1 MSGNTTQLYS
11 TELQELAT
19 RLRQLYIEEL
29 AYEEVVFN
37 AEKYLLDD
45 VRQALKDLPE
55 PLLKANDE
63 LNIEKITRNT
73 DLIPHYY
80 QTVSLEGLLTGIS
93 FNIIGYKRGA
103 SPYGDTFHE
112 GLTYDIGQENH
123 LWKLKNFEPS
133 TPSPIDKGNYGGHTL
148 VDDVIFTELKGLQNK
163 TRLFD
168 SEGGFLPSPFW
179 PDDDRAGITQDRVK
193 ELVLQLEIFRN
204 SYKEILANG
213 RSQEQSHSRLGRAA
227 IDEWL
232 AGVTGLNFPQR
243 SGYGKLQ
250 NAWATGPSNDEIYR
264 NNFKSFLITLSD
276 FGFPRPVDLGSPD
289 HPHFDFFQRRIEEIR
304 QKLIADLPEVMKDR
318 SDALKRNVVARAI
331 TTEPEELIFKEFEK
345 QNLTPYDFQC
355 FLLENIGALVDLRQ
369 SGGRYSPD
377 YQNIITVNSGDPAT
391 VINVIQHGSNPEG
404 VEQFLNICPEVYGML
419 TPFLKVSR
427 MEYDDLGNIKIKD
440 GEAVEK
446 ELKIP
451 NFLTQGDVSGILSGD
466 VGRAP
471 GAGIKS
477 FSWSLDGVQPAE
489 VDNNITATLV
499 MYFQSI
505 NDFFHGARS
514 AGQDEPNFLD
524 LIINAERVKNMRK
537 KGTCPDTKPDNSR
550 ELVGK
555 NITRKAAGNDFR
567 IKVCAGWSV
576 PENLQAVMKN
586 TSEVKIKA
594 LKAALRNSRASFF
607 LQQTRHQINFN
618 EDGSVELT
626 VNYQAA
632 LAGLLT
638 GKTANILAP
647 SSAIHLQDIEGNKE
661 KICKLES
668 YEFTDHKASI
678 EELREENKL
687 LRKQDKL
694 VKYKK
699 LLKKLFGRFE
709 SGNCAGVS
717 PRIYNLSVNPNELLL
732 TPFKDLSVVE
742 RQERVKRRQ
751 KDGFLKFTTSAGQQS
766 ALLDNVTKASY
777 APGKLD
783 AADGYSEEETARLED
798 ILTDKEI
805 NIPFFFLGD
814 LFDSILEQIKENNK
828 GEALN
833 FKFFISD
840 VDMIDP
846 LQAFKLDNLE
856 DLLDAG
862 LNLADASFLNEL
874 KKSQPDLFPGGMG
887 ITRLMNIGDIPIS
900 VDAFQ
905 LWFKNN
911 VIKKDRDKYYFLYF
925 VKDIC
930 KDLVTKAL
938 DSKCFGDELDFKQRF
953 DAVPLTLA
961 TKDEDMTETLLPGGE
976 YTALQLAKAKTNL
989 NCETDS
995 RRTSLGIILYS
1006 TDAKPRNLIADY
1018 KSDFDKGIYHHFIG
1032 SSCGLVK
1039 KINFQREDQAFLR
1052 ETKIQKKG
1060 ALGAEQLRELY
1071 SANLDLVGNNL
1082 YKNGMYIYINPSL
1095 IDADTPFLDYLGLHG
1110 YYFVTSVKSTVTP
1123 SGFDTQISALHEGIE
1138 FRDQALLSAKSGFAG
1153 RGTESAPDEPVRGDG
1168 HLTGEES
1175 QAAGRRRRHGQFDS
1189 NWKDVPSKL
1198 WNGVTSWVTGE

>member
-1 MSGNTTQLYS
+1 MAKTQIDYNSKKKLEDSTKKWNDVLIPLVKKAIFFEILDTLGNARTEDEIRALQARITYTYNDVEYTFKDKETLIKVAGYGSDGLDATITKELNKAIKNLEYRDLVSLFNNSKLVPDASKKDLRLFIGSYKNILETAPTRVGRGSTRSFREGKSFRKYYQLVLGESNAQPLNYFLIGGDPNEPGFENGVPFDELGAPLFKQFLTTGADVATYRKPVKESDFGSYLGKIVKNNIEIKVLADFRIEYF
-11 TELQELAT
+11 QEVLD
-19 RLRQLYIEEL
+19 EL
-29 AYEEVVFN
+29 AYKLETVESDRRRREARPDAAPEE
-37 AEKYLLDD
+37 
-45 VRQALKDLPE
+45 
-55 PLLKANDE
+55 
-63 LNIEKITRNT
+63 
-73 DLIPHYY
+73 
-80 QTVSLEGLLTGIS
+80 SL
-93 FNIIGYKRGA
+93 A
-103 SPYGDTFHE
+103 
-112 GLTYDIGQENH
+112 
-123 LWKLKNFEPS
+123 
-133 TPSPIDKGNYGGHTL
+133 
-148 VDDVIFTELKGLQNK
+148 
-163 TRLFD
+163 
-168 SEGGFLPSPFW
+168 
-179 PDDDRAGITQDRVK
+179 K
-193 ELVLQLEIFRN
+193 ELPP
-204 SYKEILANG
+204 KPA
-213 RSQEQSHSRLGRAA
+213 
-227 IDEWL
+227 
-232 AGVTGLNFPQR
+232 
-243 SGYGKLQ
+243 
-250 NAWATGPSNDEIYR
+250 
-264 NNFKSFLITLSD
+264 
-276 FGFPRPVDLGSPD
+276 
-289 HPHFDFFQRRIEEIR
+289 
-304 QKLIADLPEVMKDR
+304 
-318 SDALKRNVVARAI
+318 
-331 TTEPEELIFKEFEK
+331 
-345 QNLTPYDFQC
+345 LTPFDFQC

-369 SGGRYSPD
+369 DGGKYSPD
-377 YQNIITVNSGDPAT
+377 YKNIIRVNSGDPAT

-404 VEQFLNICPEVYGML
+404 VKEFLNICPEVYGML
-419 TPFLKVSR
+419 TPFLKISR
-427 MEYDDLGNIKIKD
+427 MEYDGLGNIKTKD
-440 GEAVEK
+440 GVPVEK

-451 NFLTQGDVSGILSGD
+451 NFLDPTDVGRILSGD
-466 VGRAP
+466 AGRAA

-537 KGTCPDTKPDNSR
+537 KGTCPDTKPDNSQ
-550 ELVGK
+550 ELLEK
-555 NITRKAAGNDFR
+555 NITRKASGNDFR

-576 PENLQAVMKN
+576 PNNLEAVMKN
-586 TSEVKIKA
+586 SGEGKIKA
-594 LKAALRNSRASFF
+594 LKTALQNSRASFF

-647 SSAIHLQDIEGNKE
+647 SSAIHLQDIERNKE
-661 KICKLES
+661 EICDLKDDS
-668 YEFTDHKASI
+668 FTDNKAAI
-678 EELREENKL
+678 KELMEENKL

-699 LLKKLFGRFE
+699 LLKKLFGWTPAR
-709 SGNCAGVS
+709 A
-717 PRIYNLSVNPNELLL
+717 RIHGLLVDPKELLL
-732 TPFKDLSVVE
+732 TPFKDLSAE
-742 RQERVKRRQ
+742 DRQARVKRTQ
-751 KDGFLKFTTSAGQQS
+751 KKGFLEFSTDVTTVMQLDREVTNEIAATAAGNRV
-766 ALLDNVTKASY
+766 AAPAAPAATASQRFDS
-777 APGKLD
+777 L
-783 AADGYSEEETARLED
+783 
-798 ILTDKEI
+798 I
-805 NIPFFFLGD
+805 NGNEGIPIPFFFLGD
-814 LFDSILEQIKENNK
+814 LFDSVLEQIKENNK
-828 GEALN
+828 DQALN

-856 DLLDAG
+856 DLLDSG
-862 LNLADASFLNEL
+862 LNLADASFLDEL
-874 KKSQPDLFPGGMG
+874 RNSQPGLFDDTGV
-887 ITRLMNIGDIPIS
+887 TRLMNIGDIPIS

-930 KDLVTKAL
+930 KDLITKAL
-938 DSKCFGDELDFKQRF
+938 DSRCFGNELDFTQRF

-961 TKDEDMTETLLPGGE
+961 TKDQNGAETLVPGGE
-976 YTALQLAKAKTNL
+976 YTASQLAKAKTDL

-995 RRTSLGIILYS
+995 REVSLGIILYS
-1006 TDAKPRNLIADY
+1006 TDSKPRNLTKLY
-1018 KSDFDKGIYHHFIG
+1018 GPDFRRGIYHHYIG

-1138 FRDQALLSAKSGFAG
+1138 FRGQKLLSATSGYGEDTLEERLPVDLPPEPEGPSALAG
-1153 RGTESAPDEPVRGDG
+1153 VQKTFDTGGLSA
-1168 HLTGEES
+1168 L
-1175 QAAGRRRRHGQFDS
+1175 
-1189 NWKDVPSKL
+1189 
-1198 WNGVTSWVTGE
+1198 

>member
-1 MSGNTTQLYS
+1 MATFDPAAF
-11 TELQELAT
+11 ELQKSVGRWELLLKPLVKKAILIEILGILGDAKTEQDIRDLEENISYEFLGREYTFKDKNALIQSVQQGPRRFSPAT
-19 RLRQLYIEEL
+19 SSEFNKRVKKLTYKDLVSLFIEEKL
-29 AYEEVVFN
+29 EPDESAKDLRLFIGSYKNFLESSGASLGLKQSFKPYYQLVSGIPSSITYTPIGITNPPAPLESLGAPLFTEFLTPFTSSDGRGTPTYEIRRNPSDFIN
-37 AEKYLLDD
+37 YLLKIVNSNIGTNSYLQDLRIRYYKD
-45 VRQALKDLPE
+45 VL
-55 PLLKANDE
+55 DE
-63 LNIEKITRNT
+63 LSANLVAEESAR
-73 DLIPHYY
+73 DLTKALNP
-80 QTVSLEGLLTGIS
+80 
-93 FNIIGYKRGA
+93 
-103 SPYGDTFHE
+103 DTAVVE
-112 GLTYDIGQENH
+112 
-123 LWKLKNFEPS
+123 S
-133 TPSPIDKGNYGGHTL
+133 
-148 VDDVIFTELKGLQNK
+148 V
-163 TRLFD
+163 
-168 SEGGFLPSPFW
+168 
-179 PDDDRAGITQDRVK
+179 VK
-193 ELVLQLEIFRN
+193 ELL
-204 SYKEILANG
+204 
-213 RSQEQSHSRLGRAA
+213 
-227 IDEWL
+227 
-232 AGVTGLNFPQR
+232 PQDP
-243 SGYGKLQ
+243 
-250 NAWATGPSNDEIYR
+250 PS
-264 NNFKSFLITLSD
+264 
-276 FGFPRPVDLGSPD
+276 
-289 HPHFDFFQRRIEEIR
+289 
-304 QKLIADLPEVMKDR
+304 
-318 SDALKRNVVARAI
+318 
-331 TTEPEELIFKEFEK
+331 
-345 QNLTPYDFQC
+345 LTPFDFQC
-355 FLLENIGALVDLRQ
+355 FVLENIGALVDLRQ
-369 SGGRYSPD
+369 QRGKYSPD
-377 YQNIITVNSGDPAT
+377 YKNIIRVNSGDPAT
-391 VINVIQHGSNPEG
+391 VINVIQHGTNPEG

-427 MEYDDLGNIKIKD
+427 MEYDGLGNIKIEND
-440 GEAVEK
+440 EPVEK

-451 NFLTQGDVSGILSGD
+451 NFLTQEDVSGILSGD

-537 KGTCPDTKPDNSR
+537 KGTCPDTKPDNSQ
-550 ELVGK
+550 ELLGK
-555 NITRKAAGNDFR
+555 NITRKASGNDFR

-576 PENLQAVMKN
+576 PNNLEAVMKN

-594 LKAALRNSRASFF
+594 LKAALQNSRVSFF

-647 SSAIHLQDIEGNKE
+647 SSAIGSSPYLSESKMRTSKIRRNEKTICEVGKGEQTEGDKKRLKE
-661 KICKLES
+661 L
-668 YEFTDHKASI
+668 A
-678 EELREENKL
+678 EENKL

-694 VKYKK
+694 VRYKK
-699 LLKKLFGRFE
+699 LLKNLFGRFE
-709 SGNCAGVS
+709 PGNCAAVS
-717 PRIYNLSVNPNELLL
+717 PRIYSLSVNPKELLL
-732 TPFKDLSVVE
+732 TPFKDLSVE
-742 RQERVKRRQ
+742 GRQRRVKRRQ
-751 KDGFLKFTTSAGQQS
+751 KDGFLKFTTSVGQQS
-766 ALLDNVTKASY
+766 FLLDNVAKA
-777 APGKLD
+777 ALD
-783 AADGYSEEETARLED
+783 PAETNAADGYSEEETARLED

-874 KKSQPDLFPGGMG
+874 KKSQPKLFPDGVGV
-887 ITRLMNIGDIPIS
+887 TRLMNIGDIPIS

-930 KDLVTKAL
+930 KDLITKAL

-961 TKDEDMTETLLPGGE
+961 TKDENGGETLRPGLE
-976 YTALQLAKAKTNL
+976 YTALQLAEAKTNL
-989 NCETDS
+989 KCETDS
-995 RRTSLGIILYS
+995 REASLGIILYS
-1006 TDAKPRNLIADY
+1006 TDAKPRNLIANYDL
-1018 KSDFDKGIYHHFIG
+1018 DFKQGIYHHFIG

-1123 SGFDTQISALHEGIE
+1123 SGFDTQISALHQGIE
-1138 FRDQALLSAKSGFAG
+1138 FRNQKLLSATSTYRKSGVEIL
-1153 RGTESAPDEPVRGDG
+1153 RPDLPDGSQKEATSISGGGEMLPASVGLGDI
-1168 HLTGEES
+1168 
-1175 QAAGRRRRHGQFDS
+1175 HG
-1189 NWKDVPSKL
+1189 P
-1198 WNGVTSWVTGE
+1198 